1 VLYCVEHSVIFE
13 NTSIYFTAV
22 IITKLS
28 MKAERPKLSAS
39 PRQSQTIGGGGG
51 GVQRADEF

>member
-1 VLYCVEHSVIFE
+1 
-13 NTSIYFTAV
+13 
-22 IITKLS
+22 